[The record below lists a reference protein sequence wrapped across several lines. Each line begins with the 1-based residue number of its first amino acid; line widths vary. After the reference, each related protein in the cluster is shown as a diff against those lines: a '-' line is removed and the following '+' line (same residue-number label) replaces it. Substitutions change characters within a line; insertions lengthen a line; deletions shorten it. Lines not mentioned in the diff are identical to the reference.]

1 MVATYNF
8 GSVYMLIKFTNHRLK
23 TVNHNNLTNQ
33 VAMTYGNTIFI
44 LMNYP
49 IHIDTISM
57 ELSFCIERGCQSK
70 LLQNSVFL

>member
-49 IHIDTISM
+49 F
-57 ELSFCIERGCQSK
+57 ELKGVVNQNCYKMVYFCEDC
-70 LLQNSVFL
+70 